1 MSIKSKL
8 KFDLAVKN
16 LLQEFA
22 VMLVFISMIYK
33 QSAISFILYLVL
45 VWYTV
50 MKYWGN
56 NPLALVRYT
65 IVVVILIQYS
75 LALSNLSSYN
85 SPSSFPSPLLQ
96 EIIPDFIN
104 EQPIDRSLYQ
114 VMPVYPS

>member
-1 MSIKSKL
+1 MSIKHKL
-8 KFDLAVKN
+8 KFDLAVKI
-16 LLQEFA
+16 LLQEIA

-50 MKYWGN
+50 QKYWGS

-65 IVVVILIQYS
+65 VVVVILIQYS

-85 SPSSFPSPLLQ
+85 SPTSFPTQLLVEQ
-96 EIIPDFIN
+96 NATLIN
-104 EQPIDRSLYQ
+104 G
-114 VMPVYPS
+114 